1 MLMSTSTSSEM
12 GGAWGGSGLAASPE
26 TAASCPLVSVVAAAA
41 GAAGERP
48 SACWLAVVSLFCGFG
63 AGAVSAAGLGGVW
76 AIFCS
81 VVFFFL
87 FFLALG
93 QGSLF
98 FGLVRFVRP
107 GRFIRFIRGVRLGR
121 SFNAGLARHQQRHLG
136 GCGMGDCETAQR
148 HKQPQAAGSGQKN
161 TRGVK
166 KKARDMGSPGRI
178 RRAL

>member
-12 GGAWGGSGLAASPE
+12 GGAWGGSGLAAPPE

-48 SACWLAVVSLFCGFG
+48 SVCWLAVVSLFCGFG
-63 AGAVSAAGLGGVW
+63 AGAASAAGLGEVW

-81 VVFFFL
+81 AVFFFCSSL
-87 FFLALG
+87 PLAWEASFSVL
-93 QGSLF
+93 SVLSA
-98 FGLVRFVRP
+98 LAVLSDLS
-107 GRFIRFIRGVRLGR
+107 GV
-121 SFNAGLARHQQRHLG
+121 SGLAGASMLG
-136 GCGMGDCETAQR
+136 WLGTSNVTWAAAGWAIVRQHSGTSSHRQ
-148 HKQPQAAGSGQKN
+148 AGSGRKN

-166 KKARDMGSPGRI
+166 KKARDMGSPGGI